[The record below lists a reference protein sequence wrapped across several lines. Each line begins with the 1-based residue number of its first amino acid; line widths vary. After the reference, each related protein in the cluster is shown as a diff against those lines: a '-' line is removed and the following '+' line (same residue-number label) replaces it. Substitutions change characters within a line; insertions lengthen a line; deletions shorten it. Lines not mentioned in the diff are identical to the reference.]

1 MEFQTLIELIA
12 KEYGKDPVITKQI
25 INQAKNEKVKSNG
38 TYVTGD
44 KVLIDISNDPDDTYK
59 GFHLVILF
67 TNGYGCSVIWRYGSY
82 GYSDDKL
89 ELAVLKHE
97 NYEKWELY
105 YESPTDICQ
114 GDVEGYLSAK
124 EAFEMIQEIER
135 IEEN

>member
-1 MEFQTLIELIA
+1 MEFQTLVELIV
-12 KEYGKDPVITKQI
+12 KEYGKDPVIIAQI
-25 INQAKNEKVKSNG
+25 MNQERSKKVKSNE
-38 TYVTGD
+38 TYVTED
-44 KVLIDISNDPDDTYK
+44 KVLIIISNDPDNAYE
-59 GFHLVILF
+59 GFSLVIMF

-97 NYEKWELY
+97 NHEKSELCY
-105 YESPTDICQ
+105 DSPTDICQ

>member
-12 KEYGKDPVITKQI
+12 KEYGKDPVITAKI
-25 INQAKNEKVKSNG
+25 MNQAKSEKIKSNG

-44 KVLIDISNDPDDTYK
+44 KVLINISNDPDDMYE
-59 GFHLVILF
+59 GFSLVILF
-67 TNGYGCSVIWRYGSY
+67 TNGYGCSVVWHYGSY
-82 GYSDDKL
+82 GYDDDKL

-97 NYEKWELY
+97 NHEKCELCY
-105 YESPTDICQ
+105 DSPTDICQ